1 MQKTRAD
8 FMPWGGG
15 ECMTAWAITQP
26 EFDICYARHGGNRE
40 SREAFNRAQRG
51 RTKNCLRILRAI
63 EAAGEHGLTAKE
75 YSATS
80 GRPLNAI
87 SGRFSD
93 LKKDKLIIKTGE
105 RRNGSAVCVAV

>member
-1 MQKTRAD
+1 MNDVDQFELFQARS
-8 FMPWGGG
+8 G
-15 ECMTAWAITQP
+15 
-26 EFDICYARHGGNRE
+26 DICANRHGGNAE
-40 SREAFNRAQRG
+40 SREAYNKAKHG

-87 SGRFSD
+87 SGRFTD

-105 RRNGSAVCVAV
+105 RRDGSAVCVVKES